1 MILEEVE
8 DKEEEEN
15 SDKSPRSRRTS
26 IEEETEA
33 DDTSTKNANDDEE
46 FEDEEEEAT
55 GIEQSKKNAN
65 DDEGMT
71 MEEEEDYYSNNLEEA
86 EAEEEEDNSEG
97 SSTSRRASIDMENE
111 TEDTS
116 TENDG
121 EEFEDEEEKATG
133 MEQSKK
139 KKEAEEKINRRR
151 NTRMN
156 DGEKTSCPLCKKT
169 FGKKANVRR
178 HMVDPRYHGLKGES
192 LRKMMSKVNETK
204 LKCIHCNA
212 SFVNRAKHIK
222 HCKIKKE
229 ETMKKVENKVKGS
242 REELPS
248 TFIPGGNEFTNRFL
262 PYLEKQFKK
271 KSSYHLYRRK
281 LVHVIKFFE
290 ANGDDFLMDTL
301 LYPLETETSFP
312 SLKEYIEHSKTEGD
326 KKVAILVYRY
336 MGLFLIREASRRYG
350 GEKIKDFMHY
360 TMNEIQKSVKKIKCI
375 NAVSFKNTQEKK
387 HARKDD
393 SEAMVHNG
401 NRCGEILNILLNTK
415 LIRSMRKDIVRL
427 TANEVRRKYEE
438 VEVRKCLMAMLL
450 VGGNGATAVAISR
463 AKVGE
468 WKKAKH
474 TDGFR
479 IMQVDDYKLGKSAG
493 STPVGFFLPKLYK
506 EVGVYIKTY
515 KNMTKDDEQIFANKK
530 GNETDI
536 RIVSD
541 WLKNKVLENVLTE
554 EEKVHF
560 SNEIWIK
567 AWVQW
572 ADQLGEDDEIGR
584 VARAVMC
591 HSEKI
596 ATKKTVDTRKA
607 SKFGAAIP
615 TKVLDGPIMEEG
627 AEKVGNEE
635 EEDDAEEKISSK
647 EKKFLKDTFWDRDE
661 PPKSLAQTILDK
673 KCMIC
678 PKFRRIY
685 ENLINIRGSR
695 KKANNT
701 LCKLI
706 MPKRMKIAEDGI
718 KNKHMYDKL
727 LFKLLPKL

>member
-15 SDKSPRSRRTS
+15 SDKSLRSRRTS
-26 IEEETEA
+26 IEEENEA
-33 DDTSTKNANDDEE
+33 EDTSTKIANDDEE

-55 GIEQSKKNAN
+55 GIEQCKNNAN

-71 MEEEEDYYSNNLEEA
+71 MEEEEEYYSNNLEEA

-116 TENDG
+116 TKNDG

-248 TFIPGGNEFTNRFL
+248 SFIPGGNEFTNRFL

-350 GEKIKDFMHY
+350 GEKIKDFRHY

-479 IMQVDDYKLGKSAG
+479 IMQVEDYKLGKSAG

-554 EEKVHF
+554 EEKTHF
-560 SNEIWIK
+560 SSGIWRK

-572 ADQLGEDDEIGR
+572 ADQLGEDDEMGR
-584 VARAVMC
+584 VARAAMC
-591 HSEKI
+591 HSDTI
-596 ATKKTVDTRKA
+596 ATSNYKTVDPKKA
-607 SKFGAAIP
+607 SKFGNAMLN
-615 TKVLDGPIMEEG
+615 KVLDGNIQDEET
-627 AEKVGNEE
+627 EEVGNMEE
-635 EEDDAEEKISSK
+635 EEDDEGKISAQ
-647 EKKFLKDTFWDRDE
+647 EKKFLKDTLWNDNE
-661 PPKSLAQTILDK
+661 PPKSLAQKVLDR
-673 KCMIC
+673 KCMVS
-678 PKFRRIY
+678 PEFRRIY
-685 ENLINIRGSR
+685 EKLQNIRGTK

-701 LCKLI
+701 LHKMV
-706 MPKRMKIAEDGI
+706 MPKKKKVAEERRVELT
-718 KNKHMYDKL
+718 NKHR
-727 LFKLLPKL
+727 